1 MTVNEAIQKLLHDQQ
16 LVAIFVL
23 VGLDILL
30 GVAAAINP
38 RTDAGGHFNFGK
50 LTNFLRDDV
59 LGKVLPWAA
68 LYVFAQMYNGLSVLG
83 VDLGAITTAIWVV
96 MLASLLNSLYGSL
109 QDLGLPLPS
118 AKGVIGNAGDAGP
131 APPAAPPG

>member
-1 MTVNEAIQKLLHDQQ
+1 VTLNEALQRLLHDQQ
-16 LVAIFVL
+16 LVAIFAL
-23 VGLDILL
+23 VGFDIVL

-59 LGKVLPWAA
+59 AGKVLPWAA
-68 LYVFAQMYNGLSVLG
+68 IYIFAQMYGGLAVLG
-83 VDLGAITTAIWVV
+83 VDLSSIATAIWVV
-96 MLASLLNSLYGSL
+96 MLAALLNSMYGSL

-118 AKGVIGNAGDAGP
+118 AGGVLGGAADAGP
-131 APPAAPPG
+131 AVPPDS